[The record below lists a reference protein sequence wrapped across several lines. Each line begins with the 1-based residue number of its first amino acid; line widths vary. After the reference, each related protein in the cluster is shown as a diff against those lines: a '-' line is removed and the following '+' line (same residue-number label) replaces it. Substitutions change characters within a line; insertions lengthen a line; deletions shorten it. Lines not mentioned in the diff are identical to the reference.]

1 METMR
6 KDRTPHNYYLNEESS
21 LVCRSAETYVEQR
34 LYELCSVNER
44 KKQIYY
50 EWQTN
55 KQRFIKQTQ
64 TIIYDFQYYSLHDQS
79 HSRSIIESIEMFLG
93 KERVNKLGIG
103 DLWLLLNCAY
113 SHDIGMSMWHEEV
126 LEMWRDDKDFHRYIE
141 KEVNNMDSNAQE
153 ALLYYWQLR
162 NIIATDEQMNGIE
175 KNRERILKF
184 EMDWPVYIRKYVSV
198 ITGEYIR
205 RRHAERSK
213 AYLDKFLGRYQ
224 DFVGMNVAENRLYQL
239 MGKIVYAHSED
250 LSYILKELEYEANG
264 FGNEKLHPQFVA
276 AMLCLGDLLDM
287 DNNRFDP
294 YAIKHFG
301 ELPVISEIHLKK
313 HLSIT
318 HLRITEFEV
327 EARAESKNMA
337 VCGAAKKWFSLL
349 EDTLNW
355 ITSNWNIVAPE
366 EMGGCTFHKHD
377 LQVYLDGEEF
387 KDSTDKIFRVDKY
400 KLIDLIIGE
409 HLYSSKW
416 VWIREYLQNAMDAT
430 KVMLWIQAR
439 EGAEILF
446 KGDDFLLEKSSP
458 MQLNSDKLEE
468 YAIEFVM
475 EFISPSQWKCDE
487 NYVGQIPREEMIRFQ
502 IIDRGI
508 GLEKES
514 LDVITTIGT
523 GWRGRESYQSEMQ
536 EILEWL
542 RPTGGFGIGLQAGFM
557 VADEIEII
565 TKGLKDTKGYKV
577 ILKSPRIGGSI
588 STITNNEMKYSGT
601 CISMMIPVRNIQTLK
616 NRSGETV
623 SLCADKGYFTYEDIC
638 SDLYYK
644 LQEYIREIIPN
655 NMIPIRMKLISHEGV
670 KSQMLYGKFSPALK
684 STFDVYDNRYQI
696 LYNTDY
702 INDRRRNVGEQF
714 LKLWIWDVKDQVS
727 MHLILHKTQDR
738 RQENETITENGLI
751 SMREAYNHLFCFKNV
766 EVRDDVE
773 IKGIWLPNITTLID
787 FMGIKAEGCLKVNR
801 DKFNENFN
809 AMRYVHSMLHV
820 CAQYLISECIGK
832 KIAED
837 IFSEIAFRYL
847 ILWNALTNSEM
858 NHKYNQE
865 IQRKLW
871 KYYHIGKRF
880 NCTRD
885 KNNDNDI
892 VTHEEEPISI
902 DYKWVYELILQ
913 KKDLA
918 VFEISSEFEATEEVA
933 FRNIELKAAKVD
945 KWDGDDVADYVIN
958 GGKVLCSAMLYKL
971 FKENS
976 DLLIEKV
983 KINELGRTFGYVV
996 SWNNQSKQNDSSSFE
1011 EAIRT
1016 AVKKQDMKLEFRR
1029 EDQQYHDLV
1038 MTKPLNYLSESD
1050 LDWKEQNIILL
1061 PFSKS
1066 DYFMITRRVGENNQ
1080 SEHCSKSTFLD
1091 KIKRNVVWKRAIEY
1105 VMMQQNSTFRKSR
1118 EVIEHEYEEVCGL
1131 IYDAAQDFLNDSI

>member
-1 METMR
+1 MR
-6 KDRTPHNYYLNEESS
+6 RDWMSHNLLNEENSP
-21 LVCRSAETYVEQR
+21 VCRSAETYVEQR

-55 KQRFIKQTQ
+55 KQRFTKQTQ

-113 SHDIGMSMWHEEV
+113 SHDIGMSMWHEEI
-126 LEMWRDDKDFHRYIE
+126 LEMWRSNKDFHRYIE

-153 ALLYYWQLR
+153 ALQYYWQLR
-162 NIIATDEQMNGIE
+162 NIIAAEEQMKGIE

-213 AYLDKFLGRYQ
+213 IYLDKFLGRYQ
-224 DFVGMNVAENRLYQL
+224 DFLGMNVAENRLYQL
-239 MGKIVYAHSED
+239 MGKIAYAHSQD
-250 LSYILKELEYEANG
+250 LSYILNELEYEANG

-301 ELPVISEIHLKK
+301 ELPAISEIHLKK

-337 VCGAAKKWFSLL
+337 VCGEAQKWFSLL
-349 EDTLNW
+349 RDTLNW
-355 ITSNWNIVAPE
+355 ITSNWNIVVPE
-366 EMGGCTFHKHD
+366 EMGGCTFHKHE
-377 LQVYLDGEEF
+377 LKVYLDGEEF
-387 KDSTDKIFRVDKY
+387 NDNTDKIFRVDKY

-430 KVMLWIQAR
+430 KVMLWIQAK
-439 EGAEILF
+439 EGTEKIF
-446 KGDDFLLEKSSP
+446 KGDDFPLEKSTP
-458 MQLNSDKLEE
+458 MQMNTDKLEE

-475 EFISPSQWKCDE
+475 EFISPEQWKCDE
-487 NYVGQIPREEMIRFQ
+487 NYVGQVPQEEMIRFR

-514 LDVITTIGT
+514 LEAITTIGT

-565 TKGLKDTKGYKV
+565 TKGLRDTKGYKV

-588 STITNNEMKYSGT
+588 STITNNEMKFSGT

-616 NRSGETV
+616 DRNGKTISV
-623 SLCADKGYFTYEDIC
+623 CADKGYFTYEDIC
-638 SDLYYK
+638 SELYYR
-644 LQEYIREIIPN
+644 LWEYIREIIPN
-655 NMIPIRMKLISHEGV
+655 NMIPIRMKLISPEGIR
-670 KSQMLYGKFSPALK
+670 SRMLYGKFFPAMK
-684 STFDVYDNRYQI
+684 NSFDVYENRYQI
-696 LYNTDY
+696 QYITDY
-702 INDRRRNVGEQF
+702 VNDVKRRASEQF
-714 LKLWIWDVKDQVS
+714 LQLWIWDMKDQVS
-727 MHLILHKTQDR
+727 MQLILRKAQDR
-738 RQENETITENGLI
+738 KQENEAITLNVLNNMGDACDH
-751 SMREAYNHLFCFKNV
+751 MFCFKNV
-766 EVRDDVE
+766 EVREGVD
-773 IKGIWLPNITTLID
+773 KKSIWIPNVTTLID

-809 AMRYVHSMLHV
+809 AMSHIHNILHV
-820 CAQYLISECIGK
+820 CAQYLVSELRVKNIMS
-832 KIAED
+832 D
-837 IFSEIAFRYL
+837 IFSELSFRYL
-847 ILWNALTNSEM
+847 LLWDVLTNTETGY
-858 NHKYNQE
+858 KYNEE
-865 IQRKLW
+865 IKSNFNR
-871 KYYHIGKRF
+871 YYLIGKKF
-880 NCTRD
+880 KNID
-885 KNNDNDI
+885 KEKNDA
-892 VTHEEEPISI
+892 VTHEEETINI
-902 DYKWVYELILQ
+902 DYGWIYDLVLQ
-913 KKDLA
+913 KKDLV

-933 FRNIELKAAKVD
+933 FRNIEKRTEERD
-945 KWDGDDVADYVIN
+945 KWDGDDVADYVM
-958 GGKVLCSAMLYKL
+958 GGGRVLCNAMLYKL
-971 FKENS
+971 FKENTE
-976 DLLIEKV
+976 LIIEQV
-983 KINELGRTFGYVV
+983 KINELGKTFGYIA
-996 SWNNQSKQNDSSSFE
+996 SWNNQ
-1011 EAIRT
+1011 
-1016 AVKKQDMKLEFRR
+1016 KKQSDNSTFQEAVMNAIMRRDTKLEFSR
-1029 EDQQYHDLV
+1029 EDQRYHDLV
-1038 MTKPLNYLSESD
+1038 MKKPLSYLAESD
-1050 LDWKEQNIILL
+1050 LDWRNQNVILL

-1066 DYFMITRRVGENNQ
+1066 DYFMIIRRNSKDGKT
-1080 SEHCSKSTFLD
+1080 EHCSKSTFLET
-1091 KIKRNVVWKRAIEY
+1091 IKRNAVWKRAVEY
-1105 VMMQQNSTFRKSR
+1105 AMMQQSSTFRKSR
-1118 EVIEHEYEEVCGL
+1118 EIIEQEYEEVCGL
-1131 IYDAAQDFLNDSI
+1131 IYDAANNLIIL